1 MWEIKG
7 KNNTIKAIPSTK
19 PEYNGV
25 WMEQSYVTV
34 NVESPTPIDFE
45 IGDWLMYRDERFEIN
60 YDPGKIKCAP
70 PYSKGDAFK
79 YEGIKFNSLA
89 DELTRCDFLDVVLN
103 DNQLHFTGLPKFPFY
118 GNVQNLAD
126 RMQANLDRTYGKN
139 TWNVVV
145 SPEYTDRT
153 EINVQVDNIKVQG
166 ALEILVNQFKAYYTV
181 KGRTITIGAAGIPA
195 GHLFKYGKGNGL
207 YEIEQNAE
215 ADQTIVTR
223 VRAYGST
230 RNLPHRYYNSLT
242 GADGHK
248 LIPDNM
254 AVQNLML
261 PSFPYT
267 TQDPY
272 IDSPNIAK
280 LGIREGT
287 IFFDGSQEGLEEIYP
302 SIEGMTA
309 EQLKAA
315 GETCNAT
322 GALDEIVSAEQM
334 TDNGVGEIKDNQSEA
349 TPPTFKITLKDLGFD
364 INKHKTTEA
373 ATLSFKTGKLGG
385 RDFEIVKNGCK
396 EIKNGAGQV
405 TGYELELN
413 RVYDDGIKLWFPY
426 ASYNAKAGD
435 KFVLL
440 HIEMPEVYIKAAS
453 QKLLEAATAWL
464 AKNDYSRSV
473 YAPKIDEIFMARQ
486 HDEAMASNG
495 AIKSLHDTIREG
507 MLLLFE
513 DEDLN
518 IDASIFIDRLII
530 KEEGITPTYE
540 VVLKEEKT
548 VGRLDKM
555 QNQIDSLAAGRGQ
568 GDGGYNAS
576 QIRQLIDAYGGTRF
590 LSKIKDDSTEY
601 TIGVRD
607 LKTNNFVK
615 GFSGAQID
623 DLGNS
628 EVESIVVRSFMK
640 VYELIYNRLNAL
652 EGNTSFAD
660 SGTIETLIDNGDG
673 TATAVMRKRWEGDFT
688 SFQPGDVIYGF
699 VNNLDNHTAVEYG
712 KAWARVVSVDRA
724 ANTLSVVRYP
734 DTAVPSGRNL
744 ALTDEMLI
752 SRWGNAIDPNTEA
765 AQTNPDYAS
774 FIVRRGDTWINTRQ
788 QSFFISCDEG
798 SIVELMGVDAPIL
811 RQGNYGTVLGQLPD
825 GLLDEETAKLVN
837 PGQPYLYA
845 RGIVVQDLIRIGYN
859 GVRVRTP
866 NFRGE
871 WSKTEAENPDGG
883 YHTTEDICDIVTWE
897 GGMWQCLSPAAGPE
911 PPSEGN
917 PDWQRISGSDYSLW
931 EVVPSVNIIYIRRTG
946 YSTNL
951 LECMVRRNNGM
962 DTIIYTTP
970 ESLDTQGMELTF
982 SLDGEQYSEFWVRQG
997 DTVKAEDGVTVQTEA
1012 GGSLDMGGNN
1022 VPWIEIGDHIWLT
1035 LRDKTTKQPV
1045 TSVIVPVVR
1054 DGEDGQGTP
1063 GKDGK
1068 DGRDGSHPEQRFM
1081 LVAAN
1086 GSDPA
1091 LPDAEAVKR
1100 EPSGWAIA
1108 MPSVAPRQS
1117 LWMIQATIDADNS
1130 IVGRWSRPIRL
1141 TGKDGNDGQ
1150 DGQDG
1155 QPGKPGLMAY
1165 PCGAFD
1171 PMVTYRSTDEV
1182 TPVVQDGQTTV
1193 NGITM
1198 GQYYALYPNKTFHAG
1213 TDQYPG
1219 DASLAYRTPHED
1231 AANNGGYWRL
1241 MDRFS
1246 MIFTDIIMARFG
1258 KIASAVFSGELMFS
1272 QQGVDNSGA
1281 FSDSYE
1287 QLGQNFNPNFMIDFK
1302 TGKVTARNVEV
1313 YGYLRQRVTVI
1324 NEGNLASYALDPDD
1338 TDSRMLDWRLTGG
1351 SMRLESLAG
1360 SVFAV
1365 MPSFLVS
1372 STSAD
1377 MEAARGYVGV
1387 TAIIY
1392 NASTVSVGLSGVFAI
1407 TQTYSGTTSDGHR
1420 VTRSAKATQ
1429 RSSFSLGPG
1438 EGIQLRSHVSYE
1450 RHWTIDPST
1459 GELTEVPEDGRKEQ
1473 LVWDRGDIFKI
1484 RN

>member
-1 MWEIKG
+1 
-7 KNNTIKAIPSTK
+7 
-19 PEYNGV
+19 
-25 WMEQSYVTV
+25 
-34 NVESPTPIDFE
+34 
-45 IGDWLMYRDERFEIN
+45 
-60 YDPGKIKCAP
+60 
-70 PYSKGDAFK
+70 
-79 YEGIKFNSLA
+79 
-89 DELTRCDFLDVVLN
+89 
-103 DNQLHFTGLPKFPFY
+103 
-118 GNVQNLAD
+118 
-126 RMQANLDRTYGKN
+126 
-139 TWNVVV
+139 
-145 SPEYTDRT
+145 
-153 EINVQVDNIKVQG
+153 
-166 ALEILVNQFKAYYTV
+166 
-181 KGRTITIGAAGIPA
+181 
-195 GHLFKYGKGNGL
+195 
-207 YEIEQNAE
+207 
-215 ADQTIVTR
+215 
-223 VRAYGST
+223 
-230 RNLPHRYYNSLT
+230 
-242 GADGHK
+242 
-248 LIPDNM
+248 
-254 AVQNLML
+254 
-261 PSFPYT
+261 
-267 TQDPY
+267 
-272 IDSPNIAK
+272 
-280 LGIREGT
+280 
-287 IFFDGSQEGLEEIYP
+287 
-302 SIEGMTA
+302 
-309 EQLKAA
+309 
-315 GETCNAT
+315 
-322 GALDEIVSAEQM
+322 
-334 TDNGVGEIKDNQSEA
+334 
-349 TPPTFKITLKDLGFD
+349 
-364 INKHKTTEA
+364 
-373 ATLSFKTGKLGG
+373 
-385 RDFEIVKNGCK
+385 
-396 EIKNGAGQV
+396 
-405 TGYELELN
+405 
-413 RVYDDGIKLWFPY
+413 
-426 ASYNAKAGD
+426 
-435 KFVLL
+435 
-440 HIEMPEVYIKAAS
+440 
-453 QKLLEAATAWL
+453 
-464 AKNDYSRSV
+464 
-473 YAPKIDEIFMARQ
+473 
-486 HDEAMASNG
+486 
-495 AIKSLHDTIREG
+495 
-507 MLLLFE
+507 
-513 DEDLN
+513 
-518 IDASIFIDRLII
+518 
-530 KEEGITPTYE
+530 
-540 VVLKEEKT
+540 
-548 VGRLDKM
+548 
-555 QNQIDSLAAGRGQ
+555 
-568 GDGGYNAS
+568 
-576 QIRQLIDAYGGTRF
+576 
-590 LSKIKDDSTEY
+590 
-601 TIGVRD
+601 
-607 LKTNNFVK
+607 
-615 GFSGAQID
+615 
-623 DLGNS
+623 
-628 EVESIVVRSFMK
+628 
-640 VYELIYNRLNAL
+640 
-652 EGNTSFAD
+652 
-660 SGTIETLIDNGDG
+660 
-673 TATAVMRKRWEGDFT
+673 
-688 SFQPGDVIYGF
+688 
-699 VNNLDNHTAVEYG
+699 
-712 KAWARVVSVDRA
+712 
-724 ANTLSVVRYP
+724 
-734 DTAVPSGRNL
+734 
-744 ALTDEMLI
+744 
-752 SRWGNAIDPNTEA
+752 
-765 AQTNPDYAS
+765 
-774 FIVRRGDTWINTRQ
+774 
-788 QSFFISCDEG
+788 
-798 SIVELMGVDAPIL
+798 
-811 RQGNYGTVLGQLPD
+811 
-825 GLLDEETAKLVN
+825 
-837 PGQPYLYA
+837 
-845 RGIVVQDLIRIGYN
+845 
-859 GVRVRTP
+859 
-866 NFRGE
+866 
-871 WSKTEAENPDGG
+871 
-883 YHTTEDICDIVTWE
+883 
-897 GGMWQCLSPAAGPE
+897 
-911 PPSEGN
+911 
-917 PDWQRISGSDYSLW
+917 
-931 EVVPSVNIIYIRRTG
+931 
-946 YSTNL
+946 
-951 LECMVRRNNGM
+951 
-962 DTIIYTTP
+962 
-970 ESLDTQGMELTF
+970 
-982 SLDGEQYSEFWVRQG
+982 
-997 DTVKAEDGVTVQTEA
+997 
-1012 GGSLDMGGNN
+1012 MGGNN

-1086 GSDPA
+1086 GSDPT

-1407 TQTYSGTTSDGHR
+1407 TQTYSGITSDGHR

-1459 GELTEVPEDGRKEQ
+1459 GELAEVPEDGRKEQ